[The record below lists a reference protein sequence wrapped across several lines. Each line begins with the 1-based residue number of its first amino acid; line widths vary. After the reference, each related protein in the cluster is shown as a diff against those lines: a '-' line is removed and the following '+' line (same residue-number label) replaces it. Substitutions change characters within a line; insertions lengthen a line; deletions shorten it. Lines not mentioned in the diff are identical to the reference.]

1 MNYGK
6 KKIKVVYSSTNEKEL
21 KDVVLALIRTHEN
34 KRLYDKKLNGSQ
46 VAI

>member
-1 MNYGK
+1 MRNDK
-6 KKIKVVYSSTNEKEL
+6 RKIKVVYSSTNEKEL

-34 KRLYDKKLNGSQ
+34 RYLYDKKLNDSQ